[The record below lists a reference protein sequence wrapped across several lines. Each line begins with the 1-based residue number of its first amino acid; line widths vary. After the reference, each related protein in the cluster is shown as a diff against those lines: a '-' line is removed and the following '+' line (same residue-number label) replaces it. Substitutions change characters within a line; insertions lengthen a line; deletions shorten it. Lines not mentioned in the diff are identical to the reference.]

1 MNADKIINRK
11 KRIDSIVDR
20 RQIQIL
26 IKSLVKDVTFYKT
39 SLYKTII
46 YVLYHGGKT
55 ETIIY
60 NSVARKG
67 NKYKLFNSKCISYEK
82 GINKFYLLKKEFH
95 PMFNT
100 NNLIQEFS
108 KLKLK
113 YNMFEPPN
121 KTNSNVFDFDSL
133 IKLSDIPNIVTT
145 KNYTKIT
152 YFKDLNT
159 KRFNRKKISKKKSNK
174 SS

>member
-1 MNADKIINRK
+1 
-11 KRIDSIVDR
+11 
-20 RQIQIL
+20 
-26 IKSLVKDVTFYKT
+26 
-39 SLYKTII
+39 
-46 YVLYHGGKT
+46 
-55 ETIIY
+55 
-60 NSVARKG
+60 
-67 NKYKLFNSKCISYEK
+67 
-82 GINKFYLLKKEFH
+82 
-95 PMFNT
+95 MFNT